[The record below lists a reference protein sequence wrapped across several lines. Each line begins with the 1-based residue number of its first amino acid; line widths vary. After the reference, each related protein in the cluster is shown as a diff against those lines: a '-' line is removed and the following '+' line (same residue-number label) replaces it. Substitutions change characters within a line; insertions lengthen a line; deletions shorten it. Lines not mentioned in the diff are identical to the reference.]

1 MNKKRQ
7 STQEDILSLAEQQVK
22 PEDNIIVVA

>member
-22 PEDNIIVVA
+22 SEDNIIVVA